1 MRARVV
7 PVIVPLN
14 SPAKEVFVLVEDTL
28 LALFF
33 REAMLSD
40 AAEFLLLWLILLV
53 VNAPA
58 RFYEYVFVQCQGLPD
73 KEQSQTT
80 SFLSFKGK
88 PSR

>member
-1 MRARVV
+1 MASDDAVGTTKVEVRARTV

-40 AAEFLLLWLILLV
+40 VAEFLLLWLILLV
-53 VNAPA
+53 VMSMLTVCRA
-58 RFYEYVFVQCQGLPD
+58 RSSISNMPPD
-73 KEQSQTT
+73 ALNS
-80 SFLSFKGK
+80 
-88 PSR
+88 